1 MRCSR
6 WQRSPF
12 DLSKTH
18 SRRAVV
24 QELHTGLIERLM
36 HFGGVAAGMYFS
48 IRVMVIGVKRICS
61 GVFNVYNS
69 VDTGASAVL
78 RITVRE
84 LAKLVEVSGCC
95 ATKSMDVDSSQQK
108 NVMLR
113 RTRAAGRRSRAR
125 AAARL
130 VEIRSA
136 AMAMEEPLADARRL
150 VITTMRATRSMPS
163 PGRRPR
169 RSSR

>member
-1 MRCSR
+1 
-6 WQRSPF
+6 
-12 DLSKTH
+12 
-18 SRRAVV
+18 
-24 QELHTGLIERLM
+24 
-36 HFGGVAAGMYFS
+36 MY
-48 IRVMVIGVKRICS
+48 
-61 GVFNVYNS
+61 
-69 VDTGASAVL
+69 TTLLTQGASAVL